1 MKSTCSFLATQF
13 KLVIAVEKQLQR
25 AGRKDGGKEKS
36 TSEEMLS
43 SVDPTHTTTRKAP
56 LHQLLLITVKG
67 RRRLIARRNNSLTD
81 GYER

>member
-1 MKSTCSFLATQF
+1 M
-13 KLVIAVEKQLQR
+13 IAVEKQLQR
-25 AGRKDGGKEKS
+25 AGRKDEGKEKS
-36 TSEEMLS
+36 TSEETLS
-43 SVDPTHTTTRKAP
+43 SVDPMHTTRKAP